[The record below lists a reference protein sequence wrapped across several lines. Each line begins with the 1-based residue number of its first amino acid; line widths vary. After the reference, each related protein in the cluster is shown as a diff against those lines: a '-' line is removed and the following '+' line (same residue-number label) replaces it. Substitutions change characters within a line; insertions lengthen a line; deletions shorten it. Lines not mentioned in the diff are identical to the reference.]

1 MILEKPLEIRWHG
14 RGGQGVVTASRIL
27 ADALLREGKYF
38 QAFPEYGPERMGAPV
53 KAYNRVSD
61 RPINIHCGVRNPEIV
76 VVVDPTLFGAVDVLE
91 GLSENGT
98 VVANF
103 PDSPAKLREILGF
116 RTGTVVTVDASKIS
130 REILGRVVLNTPML
144 GTLCRVFD
152 QVKMQT
158 VLEAVRSQF
167 GEKLRQEVIE
177 KNLNCL
183 TRAHE
188 EAQIG

>member
-1 MILEKPLEIRWHG
+1 LEKPLEIRWHG

-27 ADALLREGKYF
+27 ADALLRESKYF

-53 KAYNRVSD
+53 KAYNRISEK
-61 RPINIHCGVRNPEIV
+61 PINIHCGVTNPEIV

-91 GLSENGT
+91 GLSPDGV

-103 PDSPAKLREILGF
+103 PDSPLKLRELLGF
-116 RTGTVVTVDASKIS
+116 HTGTVVSVDASKIS

-144 GTLCRVFD
+144 GTLCRVFN
-152 QVKMQT
+152 QVKIET

-167 GEKLRQEVIE
+167 GEKLRPEVIE

-183 TRAHE
+183 KRAHE